1 MLTMLCGRSRALWPR
16 VAREIEAALKAGAE
30 NILLITPAQY
40 TLQAELDLVDGLR
53 LPGLLRVQVMSP
65 ESLARQVFARAG
77 APEETPLGAAGRAMA
92 LERALSE
99 AGAKFRYYQSAAGRR
114 GFREQAAT
122 AVAALKQGRMTPAA
136 VRETAETVRAEDE
149 ALAEKLRDV
158 AALFEAYE
166 EQLSGRFIDAEDMRE
181 ALCARIARSGFVRG
195 ARVWLY
201 GFDLVTPQLMRLTA
215 QMAGEAES
223 VRFAL
228 AWDDKTAA
236 DGPVFQPARETLD
249 RFARYLD
256 REGMEWKR
264 EIVRDEPG
272 NAEPIRYLARSL
284 FALDA
289 QAYAGEV
296 KESVALAAAADPSDE
311 AARVAKALRELAL
324 SGVPLDTV
332 AVVFGDEGTCAGPL
346 ERALERAE
354 IPYHLDRKRPA
365 LSHPLPRALLAAA
378 TCACEGYR
386 AEDMFDLLKSGLT
399 GVSREDA
406 DVLENYARA
415 KGLRGAAWEKPCQ
428 DERAEAARQ
437 ALLAPLARLRE
448 GLRGARTAE
457 ETVSAVYGWLEDAG
471 VYETL
476 EAWERSFAERAMHEQ
491 AADCALA
498 WRLTMD
504 ALDQLFTLLDGK
516 RLPMKEAPRV
526 LEAGLSAAEL
536 GALPARP
543 GAVHCGQLGHVK
555 LGANVRA
562 LLLMGM
568 QDGVLRPAEGGL
580 FSDDEAERAAKAARN
595 DVFGLRGDALACL
608 RQMNLLDM
616 LSAPTEKLFVSFSLS
631 GSDGAAQRPAA
642 WLKLMKRL
650 FPALSEGD
658 GKRLS
663 DAWYARGAAMDA
675 LGQAL
680 RAVQV
685 EGELPPDVRDAAV
698 CLLDEPQ
705 TALPARRVLD
715 ALGASGE
722 PAPLSQDTVR
732 SLYRFT
738 RLSATR
744 LESFAR
750 CPFRHFVQYG
760 LAPREREEFQI
771 DRRDVG
777 TFCHRAMERYAQ
789 LALATAEWP
798 NVSRKVSDAIMDEAL
813 APIRAEWDEGP
824 LGATA
829 SARAEGEALCRAAH
843 RTAWT
848 YTSQMAG
855 SEYRTVAVEARF
867 GAGEKLPPVKL
878 PRADGSQANLG
889 GKIDRVDVF
898 HSEDGTEYVR
908 VVDYKTGGISFDFSQ
923 AAAGLQL
930 QLPLYLSA
938 AQSAAPG
945 ARPAA
950 ACYGRFTD
958 PIVETESRDAAEI
971 EKQIGAEMRLRGVQ
985 LDDAQAVN
993 ASEDRASLLNKDGSV
1008 RKGAGISEQ
1017 AMLGLLEQA
1026 EELAGNMIDAIEAG
1040 EAAPR
1045 PARVGGRLACA
1056 QCSFA
1061 AVCGY
1066 DAKRRGAPVNDV
1078 ARLNRAE
1085 AVERLEAL
1093 GEKRR
1098 KRKGR

>member
-1 MLTMLCGRSRALWPR
+1 M
-16 VAREIEAALKAGAE
+16 
-30 NILLITPAQY
+30 
-40 TLQAELDLVDGLR
+40 
-53 LPGLLRVQVMSP
+53 
-65 ESLARQVFARAG
+65 
-77 APEETPLGAAGRAMA
+77 
-92 LERALSE
+92 
-99 AGAKFRYYQSAAGRR
+99 
-114 GFREQAAT
+114 
-122 AVAALKQGRMTPAA
+122 
-136 VRETAETVRAEDE
+136 
-149 ALAEKLRDV
+149 
-158 AALFEAYE
+158 
-166 EQLSGRFIDAEDMRE
+166 
-181 ALCARIARSGFVRG
+181 
-195 ARVWLY
+195 
-201 GFDLVTPQLMRLTA
+201 
-215 QMAGEAES
+215 
-223 VRFAL
+223 
-228 AWDDKTAA
+228 
-236 DGPVFQPARETLD
+236 
-249 RFARYLD
+249 
-256 REGMEWKR
+256 
-264 EIVRDEPG
+264 
-272 NAEPIRYLARSL
+272 
-284 FALDA
+284 
-289 QAYAGEV
+289 
-296 KESVALAAAADPSDE
+296 
-311 AARVAKALRELAL
+311 
-324 SGVPLDTV
+324 
-332 AVVFGDEGTCAGPL
+332 
-346 ERALERAE
+346 
-354 IPYHLDRKRPA
+354 
-365 LSHPLPRALLAAA
+365 
-378 TCACEGYR
+378 
-386 AEDMFDLLKSGLT
+386 
-399 GVSREDA
+399 
-406 DVLENYARA
+406 
-415 KGLRGAAWEKPCQ
+415 
-428 DERAEAARQ
+428 
-437 ALLAPLARLRE
+437 
-448 GLRGARTAE
+448 
-457 ETVSAVYGWLEDAG
+457 SAVYGWLEDAG

-608 RQMNLLDM
+608 RRMNLLDM

-631 GSDGAAQRPAA
+631 GSER
-642 WLKLMKRL
+642 
-650 FPALSEGD
+650 
-658 GKRLS
+658 
-663 DAWYARGAAMDA
+663 RGAAPGGLAETDEAAFPCA
-675 LGQAL
+675 LGRRREAAFRRNGM
-680 RAVQV
+680 RA
-685 EGELPPDVRDAAV
+685 
-698 CLLDEPQ
+698 
-705 TALPARRVLD
+705 ARRWTRWDRRCARRRSKASCRRMCATRRSACWTSRRRRCPRGAFLD

-722 PAPLSQDTVR
+722 SAPLSQDTVR

-760 LAPREREEFQI
+760 LAPREREEFQV

-789 LALATAEWP
+789 LALSTAEWP
-798 NVSRKVSDAIMDEAL
+798 NVSREMSDAIMDEAL

-829 SARAEGEALCRAAH
+829 SARAEGEALCRAAR

-938 AQSAAPG
+938 AQSAAPD

-958 PIVETESRDAAEI
+958 PIVETESRDTAEI

-1026 EELAGNMIDAIEAG
+1026 EELAGSMIDAIEAG

-1078 ARLNRAE
+1078 AKLNRAE